1 LNEAKKQ
8 QGHSSIIPT
17 SSSSPKQ
24 QKKDPLNEAVWFTIS
39 ARIRKNDLPVLNK
52 KLEMSG
58 FKTFNEFVKAW
69 IRGEYPKFH
78 NNEQV
83 EKLLIKLRE
92 GDIKDPRSGEFSPS
106 FFRNVDRQDM
116 LNDLSKKYIY
126 KKHAKD
132 LVGYFDRYCDIFFTN
147 PQLIRSES
155 GHKRAWICDAMRRF
169 GEYYDRRFNN
179 PQLRL
184 LISEI
189 IQRYELNKKMRIH
202 DRLWLTD
209 QDYLSKMIHLVLT
222 IPGEIGI
229 LIKFAL
235 YTGLRGEEIAYVHNT
250 QICDR
255 LFGCNCPKLHV
266 VEKKKAYSV
275 IVINRIVGQK
285 HCYFTIVC
293 TKLWFDFRALSNVEY
308 EQRKVAH
315 GLLRSATDGKVS
327 FMDLRKFHYNV
338 LCRSDLKES
347 GAEVLEGRAKSVSAK
362 HYLLHEIDKM
372 VEQYHDAW
380 ETLLSPKS

>member
-1 LNEAKKQ
+1 MNDEKAHQK
-8 QGHSSIIPT
+8 HSSISPAI
-17 SSSSPKQ
+17 SSQEQKRQSS
-24 QKKDPLNEAVWFTIS
+24 DAAVWFTIS
-39 ARIRKNDLPVLNK
+39 ARIRKDDLPLLNK
-52 KLEMSG
+52 KLEMNG
-58 FKTFNEFVKAW
+58 FKTFNEFIRTW
-69 IRGEYPKFH
+69 IRGEYPKYE

-83 EKLLIKLRE
+83 EKLLIRLRE
-92 GDIKDPRSGEFSPS
+92 NNIKDLITDKFNPTFYRS
-106 FFRNVDRQDM
+106 VDCQDM
-116 LNDLSKKYIY
+116 LNDLSKRYVY

-132 LVGYFDRYCDIFFTN
+132 LVGYFDRYSEIFFTN

-179 PQLRL
+179 PQLKL

-209 QDYLSKMIHLVLT
+209 DDHLSKMIHLVLT

-235 YTGLRGEEIAYVHNT
+235 YAGLRGEEIAYVHNT
-250 QICDR
+250 QICNK
-255 LFGCNCPKLHV
+255 LFGCNCSKLHV
-266 VEKKKAYSV
+266 VEKNSYSV

-285 HCYFTIVC
+285 HCYFTIVS
-293 TKLWFDFRALSNVEY
+293 TKLWLDFRALPNVDY

-315 GLLRSATDGKVS
+315 GLLKSISNGQVS
-327 FMDLRKFHYNV
+327 FMDLRKFHYN
-338 LCRSDLKES
+338 
-347 GAEVLEGRAKSVSAK
+347 
-362 HYLLHEIDKM
+362 IF
-372 VEQYHDAW
+372 
-380 ETLLSPKS
+380 

>member
-1 LNEAKKQ
+1 LNEANKQ
-8 QGHSSIIPT
+8 RGHSSIPSPLT
-17 SSSSPKQ
+17 SQQKQ
-24 QKKDPLNEAVWFTIS
+24 QWLTVS
-39 ARIRKNDLPVLNK
+39 ARIRKDDLPLLNK
-52 KLEMSG
+52 KLEMNG

-69 IRGEYPKFH
+69 IKGEYPKFE

-83 EKLLIKLRE
+83 EKMLIKLRD
-92 GDIKDPRSGEFSPS
+92 GDIKDPATGEFSPS
-106 FFRNVDRQDM
+106 FYRSIDRQDM
-116 LNDLSKKYIY
+116 LNDLSRRYIY

-132 LVGYFDRYCDIFFTN
+132 LVGYFDRYSEAFFTN
-147 PQLIRSES
+147 PQLIRTES

-169 GEYYDRRFNN
+169 GEYYDRKFDN
-179 PQLRL
+179 PQLKL

-209 QDYLSKMIHLVLT
+209 EDHLSKMIHLVLA

-235 YTGLRGEEIAYVHNT
+235 YTGLRGEEIAYVRRT
-250 QICDR
+250 QTCDK
-255 LFGCNCPKLHV
+255 LFGCNCSKLHV
-266 VEKKKAYSV
+266 VEKNSGYSV

-285 HCYFTIVC
+285 HCYFTIVS
-293 TKLWFDFRALSNVEY
+293 TKLWLDFRALPNVDY

-315 GLLRSATDGKVS
+315 GLLKSMTDGKVS

-338 LCRSDLKES
+338 LCRSDLRES

-362 HYLLHEIDKM
+362 HYLLHEMDKM
-372 VEQYHDAW
+372 VKQYQNAW
-380 ETLLSPKS
+380 ELLAPR

>member
-1 LNEAKKQ
+1 LNEIKKQ
-8 QGHSSIIPT
+8 SHSSI
-17 SSSSPKQ
+17 SPPFISQQKQ
-24 QKKDPLNEAVWFTIS
+24 QWLTIS
-39 ARIRKNDLPVLNK
+39 ARIRKNDLPLLNK
-52 KLEMSG
+52 RLEMNG
-58 FKTFNEFVKAW
+58 FNTFNEFVRAW
-69 IRGEYPKFH
+69 IKGEYPKFE

-83 EKLLIKLRE
+83 EKMLIKLRE
-92 GDIKDPRSGEFSPS
+92 GDIKDPVSCQFSPS
-106 FFRNVDRQDM
+106 FYRSIDRQDM

-132 LVGYFDRYCDIFFTN
+132 LVGYFDRYSEIFFTN
-147 PQLIRSES
+147 PQLIRGES

-179 PQLRL
+179 PQLKL

-209 QDYLSKMIHLVLT
+209 QDHLSKMIHLVLT
-222 IPGEIGI
+222 IPGDIGI

-235 YTGLRGEEIAYVHNT
+235 YTGLRGEEIAYVHKT
-250 QICDR
+250 QICDK
-255 LFGCNCPKLHV
+255 LFGCNCSKLHV
-266 VEKKKAYSV
+266 VEKKKNGGYFI

-285 HCYFTIVC
+285 HCYFTIVP
-293 TKLWFDFRALSNVEY
+293 TKLWLDFKALPNVDY
-308 EQRKVAH
+308 EQRKVSH
-315 GLLRSATDGKVS
+315 GLLKSMTDGKVS

-362 HYLLHEIDKM
+362 HYLLHEVDKM

-380 ETLLSPKS
+380 ETLLSPKL

>member
-1 LNEAKKQ
+1 LNKAKQ
-8 QGHSSIIPT
+8 QDHSSIP
-17 SSSSPKQ
+17 SPSQQKQ
-24 QKKDPLNEAVWFTIS
+24 QWLTVS
-39 ARIRKNDLPVLNK
+39 ARIRKDDLPLLNK
-52 KLEMSG
+52 KLEMNG

-69 IRGEYPKFH
+69 INGEYPKFH

-83 EKLLIKLRE
+83 EKLLIKLRDV
-92 GDIKDPRSGEFSPS
+92 DIKDPVTGEFSPS
-106 FFRNVDRQDM
+106 FYRSIDRQNM

-132 LVGYFDRYCDIFFTN
+132 LVSYFDRYCDNFFTN
-147 PQLIRSES
+147 PQLLRSES

-179 PQLRL
+179 PQMRL

-209 QDYLSKMIHLVLT
+209 EDHLSKMIHLVLS

-235 YTGLRGEEIAYVHNT
+235 YTGLRGEEISYVRNT
-250 QICDR
+250 EICDK
-255 LFGCNCPKLHV
+255 LFGCNCSKLHV
-266 VEKKKAYSV
+266 VEKNSGYSV

-285 HCYFTIVC
+285 HCYFTIVS
-293 TKLWFDFRALSNVEY
+293 TKLWLDFRALPNVDY

-315 GLLRSATDGKVS
+315 GLLKSMTDGKVS

-338 LCRSDLKES
+338 LCRSDLRES

-362 HYLLHEIDKM
+362 HYLLHEMDKM
-372 VEQYHDAW
+372 VKQYQNAW
-380 ETLLSPKS
+380 ELLAPR

>member
-1 LNEAKKQ
+1 
-8 QGHSSIIPT
+8 
-17 SSSSPKQ
+17 
-24 QKKDPLNEAVWFTIS
+24 
-39 ARIRKNDLPVLNK
+39 
-52 KLEMSG
+52 MSG
-58 FKTFNEFVKAW
+58 FKTFNEFVNAW
-69 IRGEYPKFH
+69 IKGEYPKFE
-78 NNEQV
+78 NNKQA
-83 EKLLIKLRE
+83 EKMLVKLRE
-92 GDIKDPRSGEFSPS
+92 GS
-106 FFRNVDRQDM
+106 FTDATTDGFGHNFYRNVEREDM
-116 LNDLSKKYIY
+116 LKDLLERYIY

-132 LVGYFDRYCDIFFTN
+132 LVGYFDRYSEIFFTN

-179 PQLRL
+179 PQLKL

-209 QDYLSKMIHLVLT
+209 QDHLSKMIHLVLT
-222 IPGEIGI
+222 IPGEIGV
-229 LIKFAL
+229 LIRFAL
-235 YTGLRGEEIAYVHNT
+235 YTGLRGEEIAYVHKT
-250 QICDR
+250 EICDK
-255 LFGCNCPKLHV
+255 LFGCNCSKLHV
-266 VEKKKAYSV
+266 VEKKKNGGCSV

-285 HCYFTIVC
+285 HCYFTIVP
-293 TKLWFDFRALSNVEY
+293 TGLWLDFRALPNVAY

-315 GLLRSATDGKVS
+315 GLLKSMTDGKVS

-338 LCRSDLKES
+338 LCRSELKES

-380 ETLLSPKS
+380 ETLLTPNYR

>member
-1 LNEAKKQ
+1 MN
-8 QGHSSIIPT
+8 
-17 SSSSPKQ
+17 
-24 QKKDPLNEAVWFTIS
+24 
-39 ARIRKNDLPVLNK
+39 
-52 KLEMSG
+52 G
-58 FKTFNEFVKAW
+58 FKTFNEFVNAW
-69 IRGEYPKFH
+69 IKGEYPKFE
-78 NNEQV
+78 NNKQA
-83 EKLLIKLRE
+83 EKMLITLRE
-92 GDIKDPRSGEFSPS
+92 GNFTNGTPDEFSPS
-106 FFRNVDRQDM
+106 FYRDVNREDM
-116 LNDLSKKYIY
+116 LNDFYKKYVY
-126 KKHAKD
+126 KKHARD
-132 LVGYFDRYCDIFFTN
+132 LVSYFDRYCEIFFTN

-179 PQLRL
+179 PQLKL

-189 IQRYELNKKMRIH
+189 IQRYDLNKKMRIH

-209 QDYLSKMIHLVLT
+209 QDHLSKMIRLVLT

-235 YTGLRGEEIAYVHNT
+235 YTGLRGEELAYVHRT
-250 QICDR
+250 QTCDK
-255 LFGCNCPKLHV
+255 LFGCNCSKLHV
-266 VEKKKAYSV
+266 VDKNSGYSV

-285 HCYFTIVC
+285 HCYFTIVSSN
-293 TKLWFDFRALSNVEY
+293 LWLDFRALSKVDY

-315 GLLRSATDGKVS
+315 GLLKSMTGGKVS

-338 LCRSDLKES
+338 LCRSELRES

-372 VEQYHDAW
+372 TEQYHCAW
-380 ETLLSPKS
+380 KSLHSVIR

>member
-1 LNEAKKQ
+1 MN
-8 QGHSSIIPT
+8 
-17 SSSSPKQ
+17 
-24 QKKDPLNEAVWFTIS
+24 
-39 ARIRKNDLPVLNK
+39 
-52 KLEMSG
+52 G

-69 IRGEYPKFH
+69 IKGDYPKFE

-83 EKLLIKLRE
+83 EKLLIKLRD
-92 GDIKDPRSGEFSPS
+92 GDIKDPATGEFSPS
-106 FFRNVDRQDM
+106 FYRSIDRQDM
-116 LNDLSKKYIY
+116 LNDLSRRYIY

-132 LVGYFDRYCDIFFTN
+132 LVGYFDRYSEAFFTN
-147 PQLIRSES
+147 PQLIRTES

-169 GEYYDRRFNN
+169 GEYYDRKFDN
-179 PQLRL
+179 PQLKL

-209 QDYLSKMIHLVLT
+209 EDHLSKMIHLVLA

-235 YTGLRGEEIAYVHNT
+235 YTGLRGEEIAYVHST
-250 QICDR
+250 QICDKF
-255 LFGCNCPKLHV
+255 FGCNCSKLHV
-266 VEKKKAYSV
+266 VEKYSGYSV

-285 HCYFTIVC
+285 HCYFTIVS
-293 TKLWFDFRALSNVEY
+293 TKLQLDFRALPNVDY

-315 GLLRSATDGKVS
+315 GLLKSMADGKVS

-338 LCRSDLKES
+338 LCRSDLRES

-372 VEQYHDAW
+372 TEQYHSAW
-380 ETLLSPKS
+380 ETLLPPNYRQLYNNFKIRSKANNANYAEDFTSIGF